1 MVRAFLALAAAYG
14 TASRTRCCTVAPSL
28 RPGLFPRRLPA
39 LTSDV
44 SSLVPYVPPHHTFRD
59 HAGPVPSPRPPC
71 PLVLSPSNASR
82 KRKKNHL
89 SLAQFSQRAREGGR
103 GERERRARPPT
114 NKMFKDQGKRGEN
127 AELQEE
133 LASNDKDKK
142 RDAVKKV
149 IRDMTLG
156 KDVSGLFSAV
166 VNNMMT
172 PNLEV
177 RKLVYLYLIN
187 YAKTQP
193 ELAIMAV
200 NGFVKDARCAGR
212 APPASTHSRPECPS
226 QSQMFRVV
234 L

>member
-1 MVRAFLALAAAYG
+1 
-14 TASRTRCCTVAPSL
+14 
-28 RPGLFPRRLPA
+28 
-39 LTSDV
+39 
-44 SSLVPYVPPHHTFRD
+44 
-59 HAGPVPSPRPPC
+59 
-71 PLVLSPSNASR
+71 
-82 KRKKNHL
+82 
-89 SLAQFSQRAREGGR
+89 
-103 GERERRARPPT
+103 
-114 NKMFKDQGKRGEN
+114 MFKDQGKRGEN

-200 NGFVKDARCAGR
+200 NGFVKDARWPGPACLHPLPSRMPEPVPDVCALES
-212 APPASTHSRPECPS
+212 ASARLGL
-226 QSQMFRVV
+226 RVD
-234 L
+234 

>member
-1 MVRAFLALAAAYG
+1 MVEKKKDPAIF
-14 TASRTRCCTVAPSL
+14 RT
-28 RPGLFPRRLPA
+28 
-39 LTSDV
+39 
-44 SSLVPYVPPHHTFRD
+44 
-59 HAGPVPSPRPPC
+59 
-71 PLVLSPSNASR
+71 
-82 KRKKNHL
+82 
-89 SLAQFSQRAREGGR
+89 QRREGGER
-103 GERERRARPPT
+103 GKGRRPKEGLRPPT

-200 NGFVKDARCAGR
+200 NGFVKDARWPGPACLHPLPSPNAR
-212 APPASTHSRPECPS
+212 ASARCLCPRICQRQSRVESRLTHAPVQRSESAHPGLGCTNYGLYPRPIHQRVSLRVFAVCGPS
-226 QSQMFRVV
+226 SAPCTLFVCV
-234 L
+234 AC